1 MLNDEKNLDQ
11 QTARGLVKNYGKIG
25 HSSSTNL
32 QKHRQDLLCISG
44 FVENF
49 EAVAKGQVREAVEA
63 LDRRK
68 GAGMRPEDAWNSTSV
83 ELASAAMA
91 SIRHYVVKTNAEAL
105 TRQYS
110 SAVLGILTDLFYL
123 LCYSWVQQHFGDFMR
138 HTDIKVYRE
147 VMVLCN
153 DINQNDEISGTPFD

>member
-1 MLNDEKNLDQ
+1 MKKNLDQ

-25 HSSSTNL
+25 HSSSTNS

-44 FVENF
+44 LVENF
-49 EAVAKGQVREAVEA
+49 EAVTKGQVREAVDA

-147 VMVLCN
+147 LMVLCN
-153 DINQNDEISGTPFD
+153 DINQGDKISGTPFD